1 MFDTQKID
9 SFFSGEKNLLD
20 EEEKIYTTRRTK
32 VVRFFKLFL
41 PCLTALL
48 LGIGVVL
55 FDFDT
60 NGDAAFVL
68 ADEERIYF
76 EKFRMK
82 NTVFEIT
89 EKDNQL
95 STLKAEM
102 VEETEP
108 GKKLYDLQ
116 EPRARTFDKGKTIT
130 LRAQKGKF
138 DQNKKLLNLYTDVV
152 GNYNKQMEVKTNS
165 ATYSFATEAGYGN
178 DKVVG
183 DGEKGHFEADKF
195 TFDKKKGII
204 TLIQNVL
211 LKNDK
216 AELRSPTKATLFFN
230 DKKFVAL
237 KATIKKGTDILKGDT
252 VTAHFKDMRGFEVT
266 KAFAEGHTE
275 IVSDG
280 KKAFADKGEYDAA
293 SGLIK
298 LFNNVKIVDTNGYTA
313 TADYGVFDNKKQLFT
328 LQKNVKVKDDS
339 GYTAIAKTGF
349 YDLKKKTFTL
359 QDDVRID
366 KGDNVITAPK
376 AIYFQSKG
384 EFRFYDDVK
393 VTQDGG
399 TATAK
404 SGVYFIKKN
413 IAELEKDVVITK
425 DGNVVRGDKAISDFN
440 TSKSRLI
447 AKKGG
452 RISGKLIES
461 TLKDKDD

>member
-48 LGIGVVL
+48 LGTGIVL

-60 NGDAAFVL
+60 NGDATLVL

-165 ATYSFATEAGYGN
+165 ATYSFATEAG
-178 DKVVG
+178 
-183 DGEKGHFEADKF
+183 
-195 TFDKKKGII
+195 
-204 TLIQNVL
+204 
-211 LKNDK
+211 
-216 AELRSPTKATLFFN
+216 
-230 DKKFVAL
+230 
-237 KATIKKGTDILKGDT
+237 
-252 VTAHFKDMRGFEVT
+252 
-266 KAFAEGHTE
+266 
-275 IVSDG
+275 
-280 KKAFADKGEYDAA
+280 
-293 SGLIK
+293 
-298 LFNNVKIVDTNGYTA
+298 
-313 TADYGVFDNKKQLFT
+313 
-328 LQKNVKVKDDS
+328 
-339 GYTAIAKTGF
+339 
-349 YDLKKKTFTL
+349 
-359 QDDVRID
+359 
-366 KGDNVITAPK
+366 
-376 AIYFQSKG
+376 
-384 EFRFYDDVK
+384 
-393 VTQDGG
+393 
-399 TATAK
+399 
-404 SGVYFIKKN
+404 
-413 IAELEKDVVITK
+413 
-425 DGNVVRGDKAISDFN
+425 
-440 TSKSRLI
+440 
-447 AKKGG
+447 
-452 RISGKLIES
+452 
-461 TLKDKDD
+461 

>member
-60 NGDAAFVL
+60 NGDSTFVL

-178 DKVVG
+178 EKVVG
-183 DGEKGHFEADKF
+183 NGEKGHFEADKF

-266 KAFAEGHTE
+266 KALAEGHTE

-280 KKAFADKGEYDAA
+280 KKAFAEVKGVTLEQGGWACFPDAPTQRGVKHLEHLA
-293 SGLIK
+293 HAAREGYLCYVIFVIQMSGILRFCPNWKTHPAFAEALLRACEEGVIP
-298 LFNNVKIVDTNGYTA
+298 LAFETTVTPEQAQLAGPVPVDLRKG
-313 TADYGVFDNKKQLFT
+313 
-328 LQKNVKVKDDS
+328 KNE
-339 GYTAIAKTGF
+339 TC
-349 YDLKKKTFTL
+349 
-359 QDDVRID
+359 
-366 KGDNVITAPK
+366 
-376 AIYFQSKG
+376 
-384 EFRFYDDVK
+384 
-393 VTQDGG
+393 
-399 TATAK
+399 
-404 SGVYFIKKN
+404 
-413 IAELEKDVVITK
+413 
-425 DGNVVRGDKAISDFN
+425 
-440 TSKSRLI
+440 
-447 AKKGG
+447 
-452 RISGKLIES
+452 
-461 TLKDKDD
+461 